1 MLVVKDIYQLL
12 QKVRVKGQPMQLS
25 RTGNAEGNRDAEP
38 RKKPSTRKPRSDSS
52 RSGNDERSD
61 KKPRHKKSDF
71 DGDKRKA
78 KKNQLNESQKPKV
91 KETVKNA

>member
-1 MLVVKDIYQLL
+1 GMPKDIYQLL

-38 RKKPSTRKPRSDSS
+38 RKKP
-52 RSGNDERSD
+52 
-61 KKPRHKKSDF
+61 RHKKSDF

-78 KKNQLNESQKPKV
+78 KKPARRKPAT
-91 KETVKNA
+91 EG

>member
-1 MLVVKDIYQLL
+1 PGMPKDIYQLL

-25 RTGNAEGNRDAEP
+25 RTGVAEGARDAEP
-38 RKKPSTRKPRSDSS
+38 RKKPSDRKPRSESS
-52 RSGNDERSD
+52 RGGNDERSD

-78 KKNQLNESQKPKV
+78 KKPTKPKP
-91 KETVKNA
+91 ETEG

>member
-1 MLVVKDIYQLL
+1 MPKDIYQLL

-78 KKNQLNESQKPKV
+78 KKPAKRKP
-91 KETVKNA
+91 ETEG